1 MNFIT
6 QNIGACVTGII
17 SIIGFIVWVVRMEG
31 KVKTHDDEICE
42 IKKQQEKRIDELDA
56 KLDKVYDK
64 LSALSDRISELT
76 GYFKR
81 CEEEK

>member
-1 MNFIT
+1 MQFISE
-6 QNIGACVTGII
+6 NIGACLTAII
-17 SIIGFIVWVVRMEG
+17 AVIGFVVWVVRMEG
-31 KVKTHDDEICE
+31 KVQLHDSEIE
-42 IKKQQEKRIDELDA
+42 GIKKQQEKRIDELDA